1 MGQKVHPYGFRIGVN
16 KGWQSRWY
24 ATDKDFSK
32 FVKEDYEIRRYLK
45 DYRVHQQGLTKED
58 LEMKEKFKQ
67 AGISKVEIERVP
79 PDKVSV
85 IIHAARPGVIIGR
98 GGEDIT
104 KLKKKLLEIVPG
116 ADLRIDV
123 REVKIPEVD
132 AELVAQQ
139 IAYRIEQRVSH
150 RRAMKRAVEQAMKA
164 GAQGIKVYSKGRLA
178 GAEIARKEWYLKGRV
193 PLQTLRADIDYAQ
206 ATAFTKYGTIGIKV
220 WIYKGDILKKEIGE

>member
-16 KGWQSRWY
+16 KGWFSRWF
-24 ATDKDFSK
+24 ASDKDSSR
-32 FVKEDYEIRRYLK
+32 FVKEDYEIRSFLK
-45 DYRVHQQGLTKED
+45 DYRPHQQGLTKED
-58 LEMKEKFKQ
+58 MELKGKFKQ

-79 PDKVSV
+79 PNRMSV
-85 IIHAARPGVIIGR
+85 IIHAARPGVLIGR
-98 GGEDIT
+98 GGEEVN
-104 KLKKKLLEIVPG
+104 KLKKRLLKIVPY
-116 ADLRIDV
+116 AELHIDIK
-123 REVKIPEVD
+123 EVKVPELD

-178 GAEIARKEWYLKGRV
+178 GAEIARKEWYLRGRV

-206 ATAFTKYGTIGIKV
+206 ATAFTKYGTIGVKV
-220 WIYKGDILKKEIGE
+220 WIYKGDILKREVEG